1 MDVVYEATVTIHY
14 WLDEKDVREP
24 DRMQRKTV
32 RMIRLVTI
40 PPGIPVP
47 QLRVDGADIPVIR
60 TTYDPISRMLYAV
73 VENCVVPF
81 QSAKQI
87 LKLWKSR
94 GFNTAN
100 GFPTSDFLSLDSIF
114 REVLW

>member
-24 DRMQRKTV
+24 DRLQRKTV

-47 QLRVDGADIPVIR
+47 QLRVDGVDIPVIR
-60 TTYDPISRMLYAV
+60 TSYDPVRKTLYAV

-81 QSAKQI
+81 QSAKQV

-94 GFNTAN
+94 GFNSSC
-100 GFPTSDFLSLDSIF
+100 GRPTTFFKPLDEIF
-114 REVLW
+114 REVL